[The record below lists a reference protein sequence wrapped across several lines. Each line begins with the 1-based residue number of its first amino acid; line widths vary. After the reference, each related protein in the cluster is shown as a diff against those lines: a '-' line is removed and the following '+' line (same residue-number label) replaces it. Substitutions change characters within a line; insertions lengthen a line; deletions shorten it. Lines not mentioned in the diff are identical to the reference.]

1 MHRRLNVF
9 SVLFDSDIGL
19 ITLVTLKALANINC
33 NLDISIVICFVILFQ
48 AIQKWISKNSVPSI
62 WEFNQNNAQK
72 MFAQKAKTQFLYFI
86 KGGDVQKQIK
96 PLISISK
103 EFKDEIVF
111 VYVDSNTASGAQ
123 FMNHFGID
131 DKMLPMYSLFEV
143 SHLNMYS

>member
-1 MHRRLNVF
+1 MNRRLNVF

-86 KGGDVQKQIK
+86 KCGDVQKQIK